1 MARTGQLLAKAKFI
15 GGNLKNGKLVFPC
28 CFLGEMSYQTVMIKN
43 NSNFP
48 ATFKISIEDFQGVP
62 YGSGELDKRSQVKLN
77 EID

>member
-1 MARTGQLLAKAKFI
+1 
-15 GGNLKNGKLVFPC
+15 
-28 CFLGEMSYQTVMIKN
+28 MSYQTVMIKN